1 MSFDSIITFLPTRD
15 LKQTA
20 RFYEDVLKLELA
32 LDQTRCR
39 SYRATQGGFFGFCL
53 KDEAK
58 PQEGETHTLITEEVD
73 HWQTLLT
80 EHEVA
85 IETPPVFNPEFQIYQ
100 MFLKDPNNYLI
111 EIQRFEDPRWNA
123 KSCPKIKVRYT
134 P

>member
-39 SYRATQGGFFGFCL
+39 IYRVAQGGFVGFCL
-53 KDEAK
+53 KDEIK
-58 PQEGETHTLITEEVD
+58 PHDGVILTLITEEVD

-100 MFLKDPNNYLI
+100 MFLRDPSSYLI
-111 EIQRFEDPRWNA
+111 EIQRFEDPQWNV
-123 KSCPKIKVRYT
+123 KS
-134 P
+134 

>member
-1 MSFDSIITFLPTRD
+1 MSFDSIITFLPTRN

-39 SYRATQGGFFGFCL
+39 IYRVAQGGFVGFCL
-53 KDEAK
+53 KDEIK
-58 PQEGETHTLITEEVD
+58 THDGVILTLITEEVD

-80 EHEVA
+80 EQEVA

-100 MFLKDPNNYLI
+100 MFLRDPNSYLI
-111 EIQRFEDPRWNA
+111 EIQRFQDSRWKV
-123 KSCPKIKVRYT
+123 KS
-134 P
+134 